1 MSSQF
6 DALYGGSAGQ
16 SLMDLHGR
24 TVTRWP
30 SGLQEYATSVT
41 AMWAPVSSG
50 NREASINEQTVTTR
64 GTLTVADDV
73 ICDHRDSWL
82 IDGVRYTTET
92 VGPASSGLR
101 YIQVTR
107 AAEQTTSRQMNVR

>member
-16 SLMDLHGR
+16 ALLDLHGR

-50 NREASINEQTVTTR
+50 NREASINEQSLITR
-64 GTLTVADDV
+64 GTLTVTDNTT
-73 ICDHRDSWL
+73 CDHRDSWL
-82 IDGVRYTTET
+82 IDGVRYTTEA
-92 VGPASSGLR
+92 VGPATSGLR

-107 AAEQTTSRQMNVR
+107 ATEQTTSRQMNVR

>member
-1 MSSQF
+1 MASAF
-6 DALYGGSAGQ
+6 DSLFSGSAVPV
-16 SLMDLHGR
+16 LNAWHGR

-41 AMWAPVSSG
+41 AMWAPVSGG